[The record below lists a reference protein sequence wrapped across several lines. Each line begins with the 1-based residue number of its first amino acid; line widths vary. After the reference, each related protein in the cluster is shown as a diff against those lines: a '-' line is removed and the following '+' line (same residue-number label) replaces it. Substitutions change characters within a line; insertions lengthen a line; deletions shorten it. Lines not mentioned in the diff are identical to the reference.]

1 VQDAAV
7 GDDRVRDSLRLTYE
21 SIHARLWRA
30 VLAFSGSR
38 EVADEAVAEA
48 FAQALARG
56 TAVRDPEAWIWRA
69 AFAIARGELG
79 RGRREPPPVPAAAEA
94 EPMPELALDLLAAL
108 ATLSE
113 TDRQIVVLRHVGGYS
128 APEIARITASTGGA
142 VRVRL
147 HRALAALRRE
157 LGGEP

>member
-7 GDDRVRDSLRLTYE
+7 GDDRVRDSLRATYE

-30 VLAFSGSR
+30 ILAFSGSR
-38 EVADEAVAEA
+38 EIADEAVAEA

-56 TAVRDPEAWIWRA
+56 TAVRDPDAWIWRA

-79 RGRREPPPVPAAAEA
+79 RRRSEPPSSPVAEP
-94 EPMPELALDLLAAL
+94 EPMPELTVDLLAAL

-128 APEIARITASTGGA
+128 APEIARLTASTGGA

>member
-56 TAVRDPEAWIWRA
+56 AAVRDPEAWIWRA

-79 RGRREPPPVPAAAEA
+79 RGRHGPPPVPAAAEA